1 MQLISLYA
9 QRCAACHKLFHKGGA
24 VGPDI
29 TSYQRD
35 HLGTLLPNIFD
46 PNLEIRGGFAYL
58 HISQPIML

>member
-9 QRCAACHKLFHKGGA
+9 QRYAACHKLFHKGGA

-46 PNLEIRGGFAYL
+46 PNLEIREGFAYL